1 MKVKYNRTS
10 TIQQSGNRFSADKGK
25 YDLVLMDKVSG
36 KIPFKERP
44 KAKELVQLIENNK
57 VSELVIEELSRL
69 GRNTGDVISTLE
81 WMENN
86 SVNVIVRNLGLQ
98 SRPNGK
104 KNPIWNMIGAVMAS
118 MYTMELENI
127 KERTA
132 VGRMVY
138 VQNGGT
144 LGRPN
149 NTVESH
155 KRFMEKQKNQEI
167 IKFLKRGMTYNEI
180 SKLVN
185 CSPKTIKKVKDLMH
199 IPAILTPRSGHTDPS
214 GFRF

>member
-1 MKVKYNRTS
+1 VILKEVEMKVKYNRCS
-10 TIQQSGNRFSADKGK
+10 TIQQSGNRFTADKGI

-44 KAKELVQLIENNK
+44 QAKELVQLIENNL
-57 VSELVIEELSRL
+57 VSELVVEELSRL
-69 GRNTGDVISTLE
+69 GRHTGDVISTLE
-81 WMENN
+81 WLESK

-132 VGRMVY
+132 VGRQVFI
-138 VQNGGT
+138 QNGGKI
-144 LGRPN
+144 GRPVH
-149 NTVESH
+149 TTES
-155 KRFMEKQKNQEI
+155 KRVFLAKNKNQEI
-167 IKFLKRGMTYNEI
+167 LKYLERGLTYSEI
-180 SKLVN
+180 SKLLD
-185 CSPKTIKKVKDLMH
+185 CSPKTIKKVKDL
-199 IPAILTPRSGHTDPS
+199 SD
-214 GFRF
+214 FN